1 MKLHVKLR
9 HFLLVGIFAV
19 GSLMNAQEVKK
30 NAIEVTGVA
39 EMEVEPDE
47 IIFSIGIK
55 ADNKNQLADS
65 EKLLFET
72 LKNNGVKNED
82 IKFKSMYQ
90 NLYSKTTK
98 FTKSFQFKVNAKTN
112 VSKLFEDLNQ
122 KWVSNLNIAEIKNTK
137 IADFRKTVK
146 INALKAAKEKADYL
160 LGSINK
166 KTGDAI
172 EIVEIEDYM
181 SDSIM
186 PVAYRSKMANVQLES
201 ADQSMDYSF
210 DNIENIKLK
219 YSIKTKYKIL

>member
-1 MKLHVKLR
+1 MKLKHL
-9 HFLLVGIFAV
+9 LLVGIFAA

-98 FTKSFQFKVNAKTN
+98 FNKSFQFKVNAKTN

-181 SDSIM
+181 SDSIL
-186 PVAYRSKMANVQLES
+186 PVAYRSKMANVQLEA
-201 ADQSMDYSF
+201 ADQSIDYSF
-210 DNIENIKLK
+210 DNIENFKLK
-219 YSIKTKYKIL
+219 YSIKTKYEIL

>member
-1 MKLHVKLR
+1 MKLKHL
-9 HFLLVGIFAV
+9 LLVGIFAA

-47 IIFSIGIK
+47 IIFNIGIK
-55 ADNKNQLADS
+55 ADNKNQLADN

-72 LKNNGVKNED
+72 LKSSSVRNEE

-90 NLYSKTTK
+90 NLYSKTNK
-98 FTKSFQFKVNAKTN
+98 FTKSFQFKANAKTN
-112 VSKLFEDLNQ
+112 LSTLFENLNQ
-122 KWVSNLNIAEIKNTK
+122 KWVTNLNIAEIKNTK

-160 LGSINK
+160 LESIGK
-166 KTGDAI
+166 KAGTPL

-181 SDSIM
+181 SDSIL
-186 PVAYRSKMANVQLES
+186 PVAYKSKMANALMEM
-201 ADQSMDYSF
+201 ADQIADYSF
-210 DNIENIKLK
+210 ENIENIKLK
-219 YSIKTKYKIL
+219 YSIKTKYEIL

>member
-1 MKLHVKLR
+1 MKLK
-9 HFLLVGIFAV
+9 HFLLIGLLTF
-19 GSLMNAQEVKK
+19 GSLINAQEIKK

-47 IIFSIGIK
+47 IIFNIGIK
-55 ADNKNQLADS
+55 ADNKNDLADN
-65 EKLLFET
+65 EKKLFET

-98 FTKSFQFKVNAKTN
+98 FTKNFQFKVNAKTN

-122 KWVSNLNIAEIKNTK
+122 KWVTNLNISEVKNTK

-146 INALKAAKEKADYL
+146 INALKAAREKADYL
-160 LGSINK
+160 LESIGK
-166 KTGDAI
+166 KTGNPI

-181 SDSIM
+181 SDTIVPM
-186 PVAYRSKMANVQLES
+186 AYKSAKMSNVQLES
-201 ADQSMDYSF
+201 ADAGVDYSF

-219 YSIKTKYKIL
+219 YSIKTRYEIL

>member
-1 MKLHVKLR
+1 MKLKHL
-9 HFLLVGIFAV
+9 LLVGLFAV
-19 GSLMNAQEVKK
+19 ANFVNAQEVKK

-122 KWVSNLNIAEIKNTK
+122 KWVSNLSIAEIKNTK

-172 EIVEIEDYM
+172 EIIEIEDYM
-181 SDSIM
+181 SDSIL
-186 PVAYRSKMANVQLES
+186 PVAYRSKMANVQLEA

-219 YSIKTKYKIL
+219 YSIKTKYEIL